1 MQFDITIN
9 SEPQL
14 IYMPSEGNILIYEL
28 QTGIKV
34 NTLLGH
40 YNSVNSCICHPFYH
54 ELYTAGNDRNVL
66 IWAADYCQTAAYD
79 EHLKSLNVK
88 KGPFKRRGLFVQ
100 RNVTGDT
107 WSSDE
112 EG

>member
-1 MQFDITIN
+1 
-9 SEPQL
+9 
-14 IYMPSEGNILIYEL
+14 MPSGGNILMYEIHS
-28 QTGIKV
+28 GVKV

-54 ELYTAGNDRNVL
+54 ELYSAGNDRNVL
-66 IWAADYCQTAAYD
+66 IWAADYCQSTAYV
-79 EHLKSLNVK
+79 EHLKSENQK
-88 KGPFKRRGLFVQ
+88 KELFERRGLSVQ
-100 RNVTGDT
+100 RNVTADS